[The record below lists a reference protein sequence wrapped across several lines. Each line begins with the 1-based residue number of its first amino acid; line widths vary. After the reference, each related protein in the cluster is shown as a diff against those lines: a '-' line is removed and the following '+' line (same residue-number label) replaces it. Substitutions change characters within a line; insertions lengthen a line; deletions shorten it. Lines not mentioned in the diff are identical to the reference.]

1 MSGNVERRAL
11 LALFRNH
18 PTTGPGDRY
27 KWKASAEA
35 KRQREMLL
43 DWAAAQPDEEL
54 LYMRNLG
61 PVALR
66 WIREQRGLA
75 PSRHVHDGEWCAAC
89 VEHGRYPT
97 LDTDALYR
105 ALLAV
110 ENHGAPI
117 VATDY
122 LAIAAA
128 YAEEVER

>member
-1 MSGNVERRAL
+1 MNVERRAL

-18 PTTGPGDRY
+18 PETGPGDRY
-27 KWKASAEA
+27 TWKARAEA

-43 DWAAAQPDEEL
+43 DWAAAQPDESL
-54 LYMRNLG
+54 LHCRNLG

-66 WIREQRGLA
+66 WIREQRGHS
-75 PSRHVHDGEWCAAC
+75 PSRHVHDGELCAAC
-89 VEHGRYPT
+89 VAHGRST

-117 VATDY
+117 VSTDY

-128 YAEEVER
+128 YAEEAGG